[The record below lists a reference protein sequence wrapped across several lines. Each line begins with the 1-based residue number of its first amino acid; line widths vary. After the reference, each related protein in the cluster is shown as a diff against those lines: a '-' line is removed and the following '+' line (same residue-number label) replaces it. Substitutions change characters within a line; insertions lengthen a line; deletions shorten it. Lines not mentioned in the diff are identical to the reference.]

1 MESSRLQPLDRALP
15 TELLLSIF
23 RFGDDKDRCHLSS
36 VNRHLHYVLYNAPEL
51 WKRLD
56 LSNRYT
62 LGGAKFL
69 EDSDFTA
76 NKLAALVSRP
86 INPETS
92 PESLCSSFMRFTSL
106 ARLDLSCTGV
116 NLDFFAT
123 TAVTQTALCSTLLQ
137 LIISGCPLVG
147 SGNLYQLRFLKSLSY
162 LDISHCDNVDDFG
175 LEVIG
180 FFLPWI
186 KELNLAYLFKITEA
200 GVKRLLRVAGLRM
213 LNLMG
218 CCESPPSVGRVKS
231 YPWAIANVAPTN
243 VLPLRELSIGED
255 SRIQTRGWG
264 CVMTDRA
271 FLLPQQHW
279 DMQKLSSVCPFLE
292 TIRLN
297 MVLFDLPENG
307 LQILLEGCK
316 NLKVLSLVVERTTI
330 PSLCSAAPHL
340 RKLKS
345 LDLTIHIGV
354 QSAQIDA
361 LMAADALPALKA
373 LKFHSKHTTIFTH
386 DSLQTLAKN
395 SPQIEYLELNGDEL
409 RNDSMISVVDKLG
422 GNLQSLLMHH
432 MRMSNAAMKAVAK
445 RCCGLRD
452 LTITDLQTDS
462 ETMPLQGSG
471 LISGSEIPNH
481 RKLTPRELSVRGLGP
496 ANQLKWLVSEPGM
509 GLKLK
514 KIELSSFEGFSD
526 KDLALIPSACPGL
539 QLSANAMENL
549 TITSEQN
556 INSID
561 DILSELVV
569 SAFMSQLPKRAVSAV
584 GSTTRRVSTS
594 SEPRASISGAKSPR
608 PSAAAR
614 EIMLSSEAVSATRR
628 LTPFLASLKA
638 TQAPGSKSIDGK
650 ANRNCDNRGGAKL
663 NQFSSSEVNSSAQK
677 PRPPPPPKPRRAK
690 KGKGDHLFSSQ
701 ECQALMYFATFGK
714 EKSAARKLRVLDL
727 SGSHGLSDYILS
739 TAFASGLTNLHT
751 LFLDGCDNT
760 LTETG
765 VVKFAESRWKSL
777 KRMHIRNCRGV
788 SLNTVQENFLSKGLE
803 VDVVIDG
810 GRLRGLE

>member
-218 CCESPPSVGRVKS
+218 CCRVKS

-255 SRIQTRGWG
+255 SRIQTRGFW
-264 CVMTDRA
+264 
-271 FLLPQQHW
+271 LLW
-279 DMQKLSSVCPFLE
+279 CTW

-330 PSLCSAAPHL
+330 PAAPHL

-471 LISGSEIPNH
+471 LISGSEVPNH

-496 ANQLKWLVSEPGM
+496 ANKLKWLVSEPGM

-539 QLSANAMENL
+539 QLSANAKENL
-549 TITSEQN
+549 TMGRFSICVHVSED

-584 GSTTRRVSTS
+584 RYNARSPSDVRSITASNTGGVNNSTRFDIVRTESEHIGSKVTT
-594 SEPRASISGAKSPR
+594 
-608 PSAAAR
+608 
-614 EIMLSSEAVSATRR
+614 AVCCCTRDYAQLR
-628 LTPFLASLKA
+628 SRIRDKA
-638 TQAPGSKSIDGK
+638 TYS
-650 ANRNCDNRGGAKL
+650 
-663 NQFSSSEVNSSAQK
+663 
-677 PRPPPPPKPRRAK
+677 
-690 KGKGDHLFSSQ
+690 
-701 ECQALMYFATFGK
+701 
-714 EKSAARKLRVLDL
+714 VL
-727 SGSHGLSDYILS
+727 
-739 TAFASGLTNLHT
+739 
-751 LFLDGCDNT
+751 
-760 LTETG
+760 
-765 VVKFAESRWKSL
+765 
-777 KRMHIRNCRGV
+777 GV
-788 SLNTVQENFLSKGLE
+788 SESNSGTRQQKY
-803 VDVVIDG
+803 
-810 GRLRGLE
+810 